1 MKVWAWVGEVC
12 AVWDDTGDIEMWI
25 RVWVWILL
33 VMEFLRLNSS
43 WLKNVDWMNCRE
55 VYAV

>member
-25 RVWVWILL
+25 RVWILL

-43 WLKNVDWMNCRE
+43 WLKNDCRE

>member
-12 AVWDDTGDIEMWI
+12 AVWDDSGDIEMWI

-33 VMEFLRLNSS
+33 VMEFLGLNSS
-43 WLKNVDWMNCRE
+43 WLKNDCRE